1 MFFSVLECFLQFSE
15 NFLYG
20 VIKVSRLNKS
30 VHIANSGQWH
40 EITLNNFFLHVL
52 NHDLKRFSLILLYTF
67 LIRTIFSRVTKL
79 KLGNE

>member
-52 NHDLKRFSLILLYTF
+52 NHDLKRFFINFVIHFFNKNNLFKS
-67 LIRTIFSRVTKL
+67 
-79 KLGNE
+79 NEAETW